1 MDGALC
7 EDRKGKN
14 SAEDENAVVD
24 GRRWGAMGRVDAHFR
39 RVAGLGGGTVTS
51 RSPNSSGR
59 GLIWGVKWPDS

>member
-14 SAEDENAVVD
+14 SGEAGEEDAVVE
-24 GRRWGAMGRVDAHFR
+24 GRRWGEMGRMDHFR

-51 RSPNSSGR
+51 RSWSPNSSGR
-59 GLIWGVKWPDS
+59 GLIWGV